1 MSLISL
7 SRFRPVPSCRPP
19 VLPSLV
25 YSAVFLQCVLVAKE
39 RLPLVPQLQTCSDIG
54 KTQALGTGQDTPTQL
69 VITFSV
75 LGLFLVE
82 LSLRMLAQGK
92 RFYSSKWNFFD
103 FIVIY
108 ASIGFAVVRRV
119 KLDAL
124 QKSHVS
130 VTPLCDMQLHFL
142 NELICF
148 KS

>member
-130 VTPLCDMQLHFL
+130 VTRLCYIQSHFL